1 MRRQNTTIT
10 LPKWLKEV
18 SPHPEKYLKRLLKTL
33 AFLKM
38 KEYERQMQV
47 FEKKYKIL
55 FPQFEKKLK
64 SQKKENFKLWD
75 DYLVWKGL
83 YQAYQKW
90 HQRAK

>member
-1 MRRQNTTIT
+1 MTRQGSTIT
-10 LPKWLKEV
+10 LPKWIKEI
-18 SPHPEKYLKRLLKTL
+18 SPQPEKYLKSILKTL

-47 FEKKYKIL
+47 FEKKYKTS

-64 SQKKENFKLWD
+64 SQKKEDFNLWD

-90 HQRAK
+90 QERTK